1 MTKKIWGLALLAGGI
16 IATIL
21 TANPAS
27 AQLLG
32 ANTLGDYGLQSG
44 SQPPPGF
51 WLAGAYYGYDGD
63 KLVDKDG
70 NEYLPE
76 YPGDL
81 NVNGLALAGWFVTDA
96 KIFGGNYGF
105 QIAPAFTNNAFESPV
120 LGLASK
126 TSMGFGDLYVQPINL
141 GWFQGRADILA
152 GLGVTMPT
160 GRYRP
165 DADDNLGSGMWTFE
179 LFAGTTLYFDE
190 AQSWHFAA
198 TGFFETHTE
207 KKDTDQKV
215 GNILTVEGGLGK
227 ALAGG
232 GFNLGVSYYA
242 QWKLSQDRLGQD
254 IDDALAAEGLPTPA
268 KHRGFGIGPEVIVAF
283 ANETKLIGTLS
294 LRYFWETGV
303 RTNVQGRTFM
313 ATATFPLPSM
323 PLQ

>member
-1 MTKKIWGLALLAGGI
+1 MTKTIGTLALLVGGI
-16 IATIL
+16 LAIIL
-21 TANPAS
+21 MANPAS

-51 WLAGAYYGYDGD
+51 WLAGVYFRYDGE
-63 KLVDKDG
+63 KLIDRDG
-70 NEYLPE
+70 NEFLPE
-76 YPGDL
+76 YPGELD
-81 NVNGLALAGWFVTDA
+81 VNGISLAGWYVTNK
-96 KIFGGNYGF
+96 KIFGGLYGF
-105 QIAPAFTNNAFESPV
+105 QIAPAFADNSLESPI
-120 LGLASK
+120 LGLTNK

-141 GWFQGRADILA
+141 GWHNPRSDVIA

-160 GRYRP
+160 GRYSP

-198 TGFFETHTE
+198 AGFFETHTE

-227 ALAGG
+227 ALLGG
-232 GFNLGVSYYA
+232 GLNLGVSYYA

-254 IDDALAAEGLPTPA
+254 IDDALAVAGLPTPA
-268 KHRGFGIGPEVIVAF
+268 KHRGYGIGPEVIVAF